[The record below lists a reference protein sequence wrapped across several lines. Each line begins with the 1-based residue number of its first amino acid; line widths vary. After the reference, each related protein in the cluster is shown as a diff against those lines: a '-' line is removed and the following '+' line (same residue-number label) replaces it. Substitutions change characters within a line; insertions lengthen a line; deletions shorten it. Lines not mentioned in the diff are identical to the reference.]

1 MGAERAIPPCPM
13 WDCGSL
19 GTRLGGSSV
28 GGLTLGLVGKLEQA
42 IHMHNLAGSQACCAE
57 VKYKPLLN
65 SLDST
70 VGKTRPETVL
80 PKMTLLERQLFP
92 LFNVQLVCR

>member
-1 MGAERAIPPCPM
+1 MWKEPSPPPHVGL
-13 WDCGSL
+13 WQPGYSP
-19 GTRLGGSSV
+19 GGSSV

-70 VGKTRPETVL
+70 VGKTRPETPTQDDLAGKAAL
-80 PKMTLLERQLFP
+80 PII
-92 LFNVQLVCR
+92 